1 MKHKSLRGR
10 AFVKDATQGIAEVVV
25 SAYGNV
31 DHDKDIVVK
40 GSVAKQIAGEYGP
53 NPKGLLDHDWSMRS
67 AVAKT
72 LRMWEEDDG
81 THIEAQYNL
90 EKAIA
95 REAFSDLSFYGDD
108 MEFSVGYEVK
118 SSRRPDDGE
127 KAQGAKQVITEWQI
141 NEWSHVMLGANSQT
155 GLIAAKA
162 RTNTDGGAKAVEAKA
177 LVGSHE
183 YHTERLTEALS
194 EVFPSDWLWVRG
206 TFADRVVFA
215 REWRAGE
222 AWEYAT
228 FEATYTEAAGV
239 FTFGDPVEVRTAEV
253 VEVKTAE
260 DATQPPVPS
269 QVSTTKARREFA
281 LLLATT

>member
-1 MKHKSLRGR
+1 MKHKALRGR

-95 REAFSDLSFYGDD
+95 REAFSDLQFYGDD

-118 SSRRPDDGE
+118 SSRRPDDAE
-127 KAQGAKQVITEWQI
+127 KELGAKQVITEWQI

-155 GLIAAKA
+155 GLVAAKA
-162 RTNTDGGAKAVEAKA
+162 RTHTDAGAKAVEAKA
-177 LVGSHE
+177 LVGSLE

-194 EVFPSDWLWVRG
+194 EAFPSDWLWVRG
-206 TFADRVVFA
+206 TYPDRVVFA
-215 REWRAGE
+215 REWRSDDT
-222 AWEYAT
+222 WEYAT
-228 FEATYTEAAGV
+228 FEVGYTETDGAFDFAE
-239 FTFGDPVEVRTAEV
+239 PVEVRTAEV
-253 VEVKTAE
+253 VEVKAAE
-260 DATQPPVPS
+260 ATPPLPAE
-269 QVSTTKARREFA
+269 VSTAKARRQYA
-281 LLLATT
+281 LLIATT